1 MIIFM
6 NMEGI
11 CETGPTVYRPYPR
24 RLESRDH
31 RRLSMSKTKALEIQS
46 NPVPL
51 LDLYFYYS
59 TNRFHAAVRLFS
71 KRVGLKSLPVLD
83 FKSHCFTAA

>member
-1 MIIFM
+1 MIIYM
-6 NMEGI
+6 NIEGI
-11 CETGPTVYRPYPR
+11 CEMGPTDYRPYPR

-51 LDLYFYYS
+51 LDLYFYCS

-71 KRVGLKSLPVLD
+71 KRLG
-83 FKSHCFTAA
+83 FKSIASSARF